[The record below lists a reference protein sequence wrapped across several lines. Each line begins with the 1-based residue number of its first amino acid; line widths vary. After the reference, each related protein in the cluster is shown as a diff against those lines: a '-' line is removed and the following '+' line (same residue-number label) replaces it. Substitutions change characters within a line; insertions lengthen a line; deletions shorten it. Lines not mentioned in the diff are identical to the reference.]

1 MNEKR
6 LGMEKFSNNRKKGN
20 KKRAVQEPLKLRRK
34 FHLTDSYEICELI
47 LFSRRKTQ
55 VIIGF

>member
-34 FHLTDSYEICELI
+34 CHLTDFFETEVVRSLDNRV
-47 LFSRRKTQ
+47 LK
-55 VIIGF
+55 